1 MGFLQTLIL
10 ALGLAMDAVAVYLII
25 GMSEAGRSWRR
36 ILGAAAVFGGFQMA
50 MPAVGFFIGEF
61 FDDFLADFIPW
72 VTAGLFALLGIRMIV
87 GSVLRRSREPE
98 SPRRLTAGAL
108 VVQAAATSLDSLAVG
123 FVFVSA
129 PTVSALLSFL
139 EIGLTTFAAAILF
152 MLLGRKFGMILKG
165 KAEIAGGLILIGL
178 AVKILAEQLLLL

>member
-61 FDDFLADFIPW
+61 FDDFLA
-72 VTAGLFALLGIRMIV
+72 
-87 GSVLRRSREPE
+87 
-98 SPRRLTAGAL
+98 
-108 VVQAAATSLDSLAVG
+108 
-123 FVFVSA
+123 
-129 PTVSALLSFL
+129 
-139 EIGLTTFAAAILF
+139 
-152 MLLGRKFGMILKG
+152 
-165 KAEIAGGLILIGL
+165 
-178 AVKILAEQLLLL
+178 